1 MFEWEISDWERSVNV
16 YEQGVCGAGVPGI
29 PGKAGKEEMSER
41 KGVM

>member
-1 MFEWEISDWERSVNV
+1 MSKRKVSDRERSVNV

>member
-1 MFEWEISDWERSVNV
+1 MNV

-29 PGKAGKEEMSER
+29 PGKAGEEMSER